1 MTDSEREVLF
11 RALVGRVEGV
21 RDPAV
26 VKQLEEIAAG
36 QLAEIESAIDSLLW
50 ARLLKGMHLGIDGAA
65 TMNLEAITAELR
77 QATLQTGVIPIVRP
91 EPLGTPISDD
101 ELLGWLDK

>member
-11 RALVGRVEGV
+11 RALLGRVEEV

-36 QLAEIESAIDSLLW
+36 QLAEIELAVDQILHGAYLRGLGAQEAL
-50 ARLLKGMHLGIDGAA
+50 ARA
-65 TMNLEAITAELR
+65 TIECPPFTLQM
-77 QATLQTGVIPIVRP
+77 TLQTGVIPIVLS
-91 EPLGTPISDD
+91 EPFGTPISDD